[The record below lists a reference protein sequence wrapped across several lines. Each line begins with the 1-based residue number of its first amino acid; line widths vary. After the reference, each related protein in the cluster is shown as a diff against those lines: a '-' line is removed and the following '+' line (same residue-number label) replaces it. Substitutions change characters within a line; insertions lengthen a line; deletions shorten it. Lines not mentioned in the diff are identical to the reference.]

1 MRRSLRFKVA
11 LVFSAL
17 TIVLLIAQALGVRLF
32 AEAQEERLI
41 AALIRDDVA
50 SVLHDYH
57 ARPALLPPFDAR
69 MHGYVSATDKPPVA
83 LPAWNCAT
91 V

>member
-57 ARPALLPPFDAR
+57 ARPALLLHFPNLQFNR
-69 MHGYVSATDKPPVA
+69 R
-83 LPAWNCAT
+83 
-91 V
+91 